1 VNDGEVETM
10 RRKSLDALRDRSF
23 GRLERVVTVLVE
35 AQLTRG
41 AAPPDLIGR
50 LRRMERTVREDRG
63 DPQTIQVIESGRR
76 LLGDTDEL
84 AAPEHPPSGTQDVPP
99 NDPLPIP
106 TLRH

>member
-1 VNDGEVETM
+1 M
-10 RRKSLDALRDRSF
+10 RRKSLDAVKDRSF

-50 LRRMERTVREDRG
+50 LRRMERIVREDRG

-76 LLGDTDEL
+76 LLGDMDEL
-84 AAPEHPPSGTQDVPP
+84 ASPAHAPSAAQDVP
-99 NDPLPIP
+99 IK
-106 TLRH
+106 

>member
-1 VNDGEVETM
+1 M
-10 RRKSLDALRDRSF
+10 RRKSLDTLKDRSF

-76 LLGDTDEL
+76 LLGDVGEL
-84 AAPEHPPSGTQDVPP
+84 APAELDASSDGGVSRDDRLVPFR
-99 NDPLPIP
+99 
-106 TLRH
+106 RHS